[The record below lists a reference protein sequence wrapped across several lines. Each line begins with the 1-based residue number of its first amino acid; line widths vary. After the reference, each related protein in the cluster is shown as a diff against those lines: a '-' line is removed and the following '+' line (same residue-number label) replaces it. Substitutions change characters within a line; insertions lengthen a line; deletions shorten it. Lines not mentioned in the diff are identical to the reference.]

1 MKEVRCLRVRRI
13 VIWLVFLG
21 GLQIALESRADQ
33 LDAIGVTLLRTV
45 TTNVDGTGIRV
56 AQPEAWSTNNP
67 PDFEVNPANGS
78 VQKPAGLFTY
88 IGTNGTASS
97 FPNSLG
103 TESGHADSVASY
115 FYGLPGG
122 VATNVA
128 HVDNYDANYFYNGLI
143 AAKAPSN
150 INDRVVNQSFIFG
163 YVPAQVTVSEQQ
175 QIDSKFD
182 DYAAQYNT
190 LFVSG
195 AGNGGPTI
203 GSVAPPSTCYNG
215 LSVGAYGY
223 AESSVGPTE
232 DNGRA
237 KPDITAPAGATSFST
252 PQVTG
257 AAAALIQAGLR
268 GDGGSNT
275 NSAADI
281 RTIKALLLNG
291 AIKPVDW
298 TNVPPSPLDSRYGA
312 GVLNIF
318 NSYEQL
324 AGGKHTFIVNT
335 TVSTNSPHPPTGA
348 SGTVSTLSGW
358 DFNTLSSSVPSDSV
372 NHYYFNVTNG
382 LNGAAFTATATLVWN
397 RQTNKTD
404 INNLDLFLY
413 DVASSNL
420 MDASISAV
428 DNVEHLWLPQLPQGR
443 YDLQVLKHGGNNT
456 VSSGETYALTFEFFS
471 LSLKVTPSGSN
482 VVLTW
487 PVYPDGF
494 VVEST
499 PGLTPPIVWSTVSA
513 TPIVTNKQ
521 NRLTLGVDASQYFRL
536 RRP

>member
-1 MKEVRCLRVRRI
+1 MKEVRCSRVRVI
-13 VIWLVFLG
+13 VVLLVFLG
-21 GLQIALESRADQ
+21 GLQIALKSRADQ

-78 VQKPAGLFTY
+78 VQKPASLFTY
-88 IGTNGTASS
+88 IGTDGTANF

-103 TESGHADSVASY
+103 TESGHADTVASY

-143 AAKAPSN
+143 ATTAPSN
-150 INDRVVNQSFIFG
+150 IGDRVVNQSFIFG
-163 YVPAQVTVSEQQ
+163 YVPGQVTVAEQQ
-175 QIDSKFD
+175 QLDSKFD

-195 AGNGGPTI
+195 AGNGGPTS

-223 AESSVGPTE
+223 TNSSVGPTE

-237 KPDITAPAGATSFST
+237 KPDITAPASATSFST

-298 TNVPPSPLDSRYGA
+298 TNVPPSPLDARYGA
-312 GVLNIF
+312 GVLNVF

-324 AGGKHTFIVNT
+324 AGGKHTFIANT
-335 TVSTNSPHPPTGA
+335 TVSTNSPHPPTSA

-358 DFNTLSSSVPSDSV
+358 DFNTLSSSMSSDSV

-382 LNGAAFTATATLVWN
+382 LSGAAFTGTATLVWN

-404 INNLDLFLY
+404 VNHLDLFLY
-413 DVASSNL
+413 DVASSNQ
-420 MDASISAV
+420 MDASTSAV
-428 DNVEHLWLPQLPQGR
+428 DNMEHLWLPQLPQGR

-456 VSSGETYALTFEFFS
+456 VSSGETYALAFEFFS
-471 LSLKVTPSGSN
+471 LPLKVTPSGGN

-487 PVYPDGF
+487 PVYPAGF

-521 NRLTLGVDASQYFRL
+521 NRLTLGVNASQYFRL

>member
-1 MKEVRCLRVRRI
+1 

-268 GDGGSNT
+268 GDGGNNT

-382 LNGAAFTATATLVWN
+382 LHGAAFTATATLVWN

>member
-1 MKEVRCLRVRRI
+1 
-13 VIWLVFLG
+13 
-21 GLQIALESRADQ
+21 
-33 LDAIGVTLLRTV
+33 
-45 TTNVDGTGIRV
+45 
-56 AQPEAWSTNNP
+56 
-67 PDFEVNPANGS
+67 
-78 VQKPAGLFTY
+78 
-88 IGTNGTASS
+88 
-97 FPNSLG
+97 
-103 TESGHADSVASY
+103 
-115 FYGLPGG
+115 
-122 VATNVA
+122 
-128 HVDNYDANYFYNGLI
+128 
-143 AAKAPSN
+143 
-150 INDRVVNQSFIFG
+150 
-163 YVPAQVTVSEQQ
+163 
-175 QIDSKFD
+175 
-182 DYAAQYNT
+182 
-190 LFVSG
+190 
-195 AGNGGPTI
+195 
-203 GSVAPPSTCYNG
+203 
-215 LSVGAYGY
+215 
-223 AESSVGPTE
+223 
-232 DNGRA
+232 
-237 KPDITAPAGATSFST
+237 
-252 PQVTG
+252 
-257 AAAALIQAGLR
+257 
-268 GDGGSNT
+268 
-275 NSAADI
+275 
-281 RTIKALLLNG
+281 
-291 AIKPVDW
+291 
-298 TNVPPSPLDSRYGA
+298 
-312 GVLNIF
+312 VLNIF

-382 LNGAAFTATATLVWN
+382 LHGAAFTATATLVWN